1 MTRQQREVN
10 RRKFLTTGLGTLA
23 ATGLVQPAESAEST
37 VAEKANVKVVND
49 FCAAWSGHDVAKIMI
64 FFADAC
70 AYRATETAEAV
81 KGRDA
86 VTNRIKSF
94 VDRVAR
100 FEVLET
106 FAKGPMVF
114 NERIDHFT
122 GGPLRSWR
130 GVGVF
135 FLKEGK
141 IVEWYD
147 YTISMD
153 RA

>member
-1 MTRQQREVN
+1 MRKPQQGLN
-10 RRKFLTTGLGTLA
+10 RRKFLTTGIGSLA
-23 ATGLVQPAESAEST
+23 VSGLARQAGAAELTGP
-37 VAEKANVKVVND
+37 EKANVKVVND
-49 FCAAWSGHDVAKIMI
+49 FCAAWS
-64 FFADAC
+64 
-70 AYRATETAEAV
+70 V

-86 VTNRIKSF
+86 VASRIKTF
-94 VDRVAR
+94 VHSVAR

-135 FLKEGK
+135 FLKDGK

-147 YTISMD
+147 YTISTD